1 MKRSEPYHCYLLSFS
16 SSNFQPSDQIIFLSQ
31 TSRLDHGTRP
41 HQQPIR
47 SASDQTTTPDNQTS
61 LTSDHRSGHASI
73 PTPDHRQI
81 RPPDQIS
88 PTDYHPLQL
97 HFESA
102 QYTQSR
108 EMVQVRCIHY
118 GLGQGGY
125 IELWMNLTCLL
136 YTSDAAD
143 E

>member
-47 SASDQTTTPDNQTS
+47 SASDQTTTPDNQMS

-118 GLGQGGY
+118 GLGQRGY
-125 IELWMNLTCLL
+125 IELWMNLAKHTFH
-136 YTSDAAD
+136 TRSA
-143 E
+143 